1 MKDFFTNRL
10 LWIPIATWFI
20 IQLFKLIRECL
31 KNKKLDFKRILGA
44 GGMPSAHTACIT
56 SLATSIGISE
66 GFGTPIFALSAVF
79 CFIVMYD
86 AAGVRRAAGK
96 QARVLNKIIESDGK
110 NINVQEKLVE
120 LLGHSPIEV
129 LVGVI
134 VGIFFGIFFSN
145 IWDL

>member
-1 MKDFFTNRL
+1 MKDFLTNKW

-31 KNKKLDFKRILGA
+31 KNKKMDFKRIMGA
-44 GGMPSAHTACIT
+44 GGMPSSHTACVT
-56 SLATSIGISE
+56 SLATSIGVSE
-66 GFGTPIFALSAVF
+66 GFGTPLFALSAVF

-96 QARVLNKIIESDGK
+96 QARVLNKIIESDGQ
-110 NINVQEKLVE
+110 NINIQEKLVE
-120 LLGHSPIEV
+120 LLGHSPVEV

-134 VGIFFGIFFSN
+134 VGIAFGLLFSH

>member
-1 MKDFFTNRL
+1 MKDFFTNKW

-31 KNKKLDFKRILGA
+31 KNKKIDFKRILGA
-44 GGMPSAHTACIT
+44 GGMPSAHTACIS

-66 GFGTPIFALSAVF
+66 GFGTPIFALAAVF

-96 QARVLNKIIESDGK
+96 QARVLNKIIENDGK
-110 NINVQEKLVE
+110 EINVQEKLVE
-120 LLGHSPIEV
+120 FLGHSPIEV
-129 LVGVI
+129 LVGLI
-134 VGIFFGIFFSN
+134 VGVLFGILFSH
-145 IWDL
+145 IWGL